1 MSQAANP
8 IAMTKGVVVSLYS
21 FRKVVQAGAKGKPVV
36 GHHFIVGSR
45 QYSTDFRRR
54 ASPPILLLLLSFI
67 LILTAIIG
75 LTFLGPIGGAIVLVL
90 VVAGIVVLVLW
101 GSHLVKAV
109 EKRP

>member
-1 MSQAANP
+1 MAE
-8 IAMTKGVVVSLYS
+8 TVVLFRYS
-21 FRKVVQAGAKGKPVV
+21 FREVVQTGTKGKPVV

-75 LTFLGPIGGAIVLVL
+75 LTYLGPTGGAILLVL
-90 VVAGIVVLVLW
+90 VVAGIVVLVLR
-101 GSHLVKAV
+101 GSHLVKA
-109 EKRP
+109 R